1 MEISLENS
9 HVDISGAAGQGFNC
23 RTNRL
28 MTQREMVVRGF
39 LSCQVCHQEPPALLL
54 ELPYTLHVIT

>member
-39 LSCQVCHQEPPALLL
+39 CHQEPPALLL
-54 ELPYTLHVIT
+54 ALPYTLHVIT